1 MTTTTTTALVVIWLC
16 VIFGLERLVEN
27 HSVAAATTTQG
38 TTTSSSPTH
47 CDASEPPQSGDVGNC
62 TSTLPIGETCKPSCE
77 EGFVLANGGKQT
89 RCASDGKLSYRAECV
104 YDGCYVIERNA
115 PAAQA
120 RKTKPMNEIITH
132 PDGKSEKTVL
142 VSKDEREIHV
152 NVDAVH
158 TRAKLVSYANASANN
173 LVVRKRLFAQ
183 GENEDVDV
191 GKRLAELRK
200 KAAELRERLLRV
212 KYRYTPPPSP
222 PPSPPSPP
230 PSPSPSPPPS
240 PAPLFL
246 TSLVED
252 ANQPKIYASDA
263 AASDGFGVSV
273 SLYGNTAL
281 IGASKDDNN
290 VLNSG
295 SVYVFT
301 RSSVDGTFTQQA
313 KLYADDAAA
322 GDYFGISV
330 SLYDNTALIGAHL
343 DDDNGFTSSGSVYVF
358 TRSGVDGTFTH
369 QAKLHAN
376 DAAAEDYFGC
386 SVSLYGDTALIGA
399 CGDDGYDDGNVL
411 VQDSGS
417 VYVFTLSST
426 SGTFT
431 QHSQLYAGDAASHE
445 SFACSVSLY
454 GDTALIGALEDGDEG
469 SGAGSVYVFTR
480 SSTSGLFTQQ
490 YKLYASDAA
499 TYDCFGSSVS
509 LHGNTALIGAIF
521 DDGSTDNAVSGSGS
535 VYVFTRSTTDGTFTE
550 QFKLYAS
557 DAAENDIF
565 GASVSLYGDTIF
577 VGARDDDG
585 PDTNSP
591 SNSGSVYVFRKPQ
604 ELYEDE
610 DGWSLLLA
618 YNHVGGEK
626 KDLVPGTAPQS
637 PTGYSHIWLDDIGLT
652 VDDVAAVRFYCT
664 SALHSR
670 VAHWSTDAPI
680 AKQSITNGILGPFT
694 DFASWNT
701 GTTKFSDHT
710 ADIPD
715 AINDG
720 WGQGILN
727 TLESCDAP
735 SRNGCTDL
743 FNFPFYFWDG
753 QASPPR
759 HWGINV
765 ASFSNGFSCDDE
777 PASSY
782 AHSTLH
788 QIWFKR
794 KV

>member
-1 MTTTTTTALVVIWLC
+1 VRASKPRRPRWYLNSETTTTTTALVVIWLC

-27 HSVAAATTTQG
+27 HSVVATTTQG

-47 CDASEPPQSGDVGNC
+47 CDASEPPTNGDVGNC
-62 TSTLPIGETCKPSCE
+62 TSTLPIGETCKPSCA

-120 RKTKPMNEIITH
+120 RQTKPMNEIITH

-152 NVDAVH
+152 NVDAVR

-173 LVVRKRLFAQ
+173 LVVRKRLFEQ

-230 PSPSPSPPPS
+230 PSPPSPPPPS
-240 PAPLFL
+240 PPPPPLFL
-246 TSLVED
+246 TSLIED

-263 AASDGFGVSV
+263 AASDGFGISV

-281 IGASKDDNN
+281 IGAYADDDNN
-290 VLNSG
+290 LFN
-295 SVYVFT
+295 
-301 RSSVDGTFTQQA
+301 
-313 KLYADDAAA
+313 
-322 GDYFGISV
+322 
-330 SLYDNTALIGAHL
+330 
-343 DDDNGFTSSGSVYVF
+343 SGSVYVF
-358 TRSGVDGTFTH
+358 TRSGVSGTFTE
-369 QAKLHAN
+369 QSGKLYASSPDSANLFGNSVSLYGDTALIGAPNHASNGLLTSGTVYVFTRSSTSGLFTQESQLYAN
-376 DAAAEDYFGC
+376 DAAVSDTFGC

-399 CGDDGYDDGNVL
+399 CNDNGYDDSNAL

-431 QHSQLYAGDAASHE
+431 QHSQLYAGDAATYDNFGS
-445 SFACSVSLY
+445 SVSLH
-454 GDTALIGALEDGDEG
+454 GDTALIGAYGDDGSDNSNPVTG
-469 SGAGSVYVFTR
+469 SGSVYVFTR
-480 SSTSGLFTQQ
+480 PSVDGTFTQKS
-490 YKLYASDAA
+490 KLYASDAA
-499 TYDCFGSSVS
+499 ASDNFGVSVS
-509 LHGNTALIGAIF
+509 LHGNTALIGAWF

-557 DAAENDIF
+557 DAAENDFF
-565 GASVSLYGDTIF
+565 GASVSLYGDTIL

-604 ELYEDE
+604 E
-610 DGWSLLLA
+610 
-618 YNHVGGEK
+618 
-626 KDLVPGTAPQS
+626 
-637 PTGYSHIWLDDIGLT
+637 
-652 VDDVAAVRFYCT
+652 
-664 SALHSR
+664 
-670 VAHWSTDAPI
+670 
-680 AKQSITNGILGPFT
+680 
-694 DFASWNT
+694 
-701 GTTKFSDHT
+701 
-710 ADIPD
+710 
-715 AINDG
+715 
-720 WGQGILN
+720 
-727 TLESCDAP
+727 
-735 SRNGCTDL
+735 
-743 FNFPFYFWDG
+743 
-753 QASPPR
+753 
-759 HWGINV
+759 
-765 ASFSNGFSCDDE
+765 
-777 PASSY
+777 
-782 AHSTLH
+782 
-788 QIWFKR
+788 
-794 KV
+794 